1 MLSVL
6 IPTYNCNI
14 TSLVNKIHKQVSELN
29 VVFEIICI
37 DDCSTNKSISKANQN
52 INNLKNT
59 NYTILDKNV
68 GRSAIRNI
76 LAKTAAYSLLLFI
89 DAGTMPKNA
98 DFIKNYLKLKNHDV
112 ASGGMTCLAT
122 PPNKP
127 YKLRW
132 LYTKKREY
140 KTLCSSNFMIKK
152 DVILR
157 HPFDET
163 ITSYGYEDV
172 LFFNNLEE
180 HHFKTHFFNNPVVHH
195 ADDDASIFIN
205 KTDKALNNLIILYNE
220 KKIFPHQV
228 KLLKLYL
235 SLKTLKLNGLIY
247 LIFKIVKPIV
257 LINLNSNNPSIL
269 LFDFY
274 RISYLCRH

>member
-14 TSLVNKIHKQVSELN
+14 TSLVHKIHKQASELN

-37 DDCSTNKSISKANQN
+37 DDCSTTKSISEANQN
-52 INNLKNT
+52 ISNLKNT

-76 LAKTAAYSLLLFI
+76 LAKQATYNLLLFI
-89 DAGTMPKNA
+89 DAGTMPKNT
-98 DFIKNYLKLKNHDV
+98 DFIKSYLKVKNHAV
-112 ASGGMTCLAT
+112 TSGGMTCLAT

-132 LYTKKREY
+132 LYTKKREH

-152 DVILR
+152 DVILA

-172 LFFNNLEE
+172 LFFKNLEK
-180 HHFKTHFFNNPVVHH
+180 HDFKTHFFNNPVVHH
-195 ADDDASIFIN
+195 ADDDTSTFLN
-205 KTDKALNNLIILYNE
+205 KTDKALNNLMMLYNE

-257 LINLNSNNPSIL
+257 KINLNSNNPSIL

>member
-6 IPTYNCNI
+6 IPTYNCKI
-14 TSLVNKIHKQVSELN
+14 TSLVNKIHKQVTALN

-59 NYTILDKNV
+59 NYTILNKNV

-76 LAKTAAYSLLLFI
+76 LAKQATYNLLLFI
-89 DAGTMPKNA
+89 DAGTMPESTN
-98 DFIKNYLKLKNHDV
+98 FIKNYLKVKNHEI
-112 ASGGMTCLAT
+112 ASGGMTCLGT

-152 DVILR
+152 DVIIK

-163 ITSYGYEDV
+163 IRSYGYEDV
-172 LFFNNLEE
+172 IFFSNLEK
-180 HHFKTHFFNNPVVHH
+180 HHFKTHFFNNPVVHN
-195 ADDDASIFIN
+195 ADDDATTFIN
-205 KTDKALNNLIILYNE
+205 KTNKALNNLMMLYSK

-235 SLKTLKLNGLIY
+235 ILKTLKLTGLIN
-247 LIFKIVKPIV
+247 LIFNIIKPIL